1 MSYKVSGKDWAD
13 IFFKLDPSDVS
24 KSKYM
29 CILCPVGSQLYT
41 SAKGHGYTN
50 LKTHITVKH
59 SESITDMVNE
69 FRGIKNN
76 NTLDNYSNNVQW
88 PDEMDDSD
96 EDEYIDPALI
106 NVTLDSD
113 NE

>member
-50 LKTHITVKH
+50 LKTHITGQH
-59 SESITDMVNE
+59 SEKKAPVTKVFLQMTEDI
-69 FRGIKNN
+69 FRHE
-76 NTLDNYSNNVQW
+76 L
-88 PDEMDDSD
+88 
-96 EDEYIDPALI
+96 
-106 NVTLDSD
+106 
-113 NE
+113 

>member
-1 MSYKVSGKDWAD
+1 MSYKVTGKEWAD
-13 IFFKLDPSDVS
+13 IFFKLHHSDGT

-29 CILCPVGSQLYT
+29 CNLCPKGSQLYT

-50 LKTHITVKH
+50 LKTHITGQH

-76 NTLDNYSNNVQW
+76 NTLDNYSN
-88 PDEMDDSD
+88 MTGRR
-96 EDEYIDPALI
+96 
-106 NVTLDSD
+106 VTKDRC
-113 NE
+113 ER

>member
-1 MSYKVSGKDWAD
+1 MCIRDREWAD
-13 IFFKLDPSDVS
+13 IFFKLHHNDGT

-29 CILCPVGSQLYT
+29 CNLCPEGSQLYT

-50 LKTHITVKH
+50 LKTHITGKH

-76 NTLDNYSNNVQW
+76 NTLDNYSV
-88 PDEMDDSD
+88 
-96 EDEYIDPALI
+96 IDVLVLNI
-106 NVTLDSD
+106 NSRV
-113 NE
+113 